1 MIIFCNTN
9 ILVVMLPSFTSLIQS
24 TFNVQQAQTVQ
35 DDLQAASLA
44 GGLQA

>member
-9 ILVVMLPSFTSLIQS
+9 ILFVMLPSFASLIQS
-24 TFNVQQAQTVQ
+24 AFNLQQALTVQ
-35 DDLQAASLA
+35 DDLQAASLP